1 MELQREKLQSIY
13 GQIDQVLHKGII
25 PFWLE
30 RSLDKQYGGYLTNF
44 DGNGN
49 HLGSPEKYLNTQ
61 CRLIW
66 WFSTLARN
74 YPQILEYRQMAARGI
89 EFLYRFFWD
98 AQFGGWFWKI
108 KSDGSKLDDGKSVYG
123 QSFAIYALSEYARAT
138 NDHQALDYAVKTFDL
153 LQRYCADTFRGGY
166 FENLERDW
174 RIAEPGFFGG
184 DRKGLDTHMHL
195 LESFT
200 TLSAA
205 TGQEI
210 HRRKLEEQMQLIV
223 RYLINPETG
232 CGRNQVDVH
241 FNPIPAIA
249 LNRTWNAERVGE
261 TPPVPIDT
269 TSYGH
274 NVELSWL
281 LNLALKTAGV
291 DDLPYQS
298 VMKRLLDHAVEQG
311 IDWKFGGIYRD
322 GTAKGGPVILE
333 KEFWQNAEALVGFLD
348 GYQTFKNEKYFDA
361 FENIWGFVNNHLI
374 HPTLGE
380 FRILLSREGQPIDAN
395 LGNPW
400 KVAYHTG
407 RALLECSQ
415 RISRVLT

>member
-1 MELQREKLQSIY
+1 MEFQREKLQRIY
-13 GQIDQVLHKGII
+13 DQIDQVLQKGII
-25 PFWLE
+25 PFWME
-30 RSLDKQYGGYLTNF
+30 RSLDHQNGGYLTNF
-44 DGNGN
+44 DGDGS
-49 HLGSPEKYLNTQ
+49 HLGTPEKYLNTQ

-74 YPQILEYRQMAARGI
+74 YPNKLQYQQMATHGV
-89 EFLYRFFWD
+89 EFLYRYFWD

-138 NDHQALDYAVKTFDL
+138 KDHQALAYAVKTFDL

-210 HRRKLEEQMQLIV
+210 HRRKLEEQVQIIV
-223 RYLINPETG
+223 QYLINPETG
-232 CGRNQVDVH
+232 CGRNQVDAH

-261 TPPVPIDT
+261 TPPVPTDT

-311 IDWKFGGIYRD
+311 IDWEFGGIYRD

-348 GYQTFKNEKYFDA
+348 GYQTFNNEKYFDA
-361 FENIWGFVNNHLI
+361 FENIWGFVNKHMI

-415 RISRVLT
+415 RISRLLT